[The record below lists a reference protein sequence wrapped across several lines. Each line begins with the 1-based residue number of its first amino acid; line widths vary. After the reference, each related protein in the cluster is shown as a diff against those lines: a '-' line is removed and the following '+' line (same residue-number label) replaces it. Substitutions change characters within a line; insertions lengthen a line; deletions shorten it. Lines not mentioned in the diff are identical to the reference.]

1 MEQKHRLIIGRIERL
16 TSNFR
21 LSTRLET
28 EGTSTRSG
36 LVSYSRSFSWGSKKH
51 VMPLLVMSRH
61 RLIGLATK
69 KATIGKICLNT
80 KGRVLTL
87 PCTNMAWQPIHF
99 PAHFGASRLSSSCLC
114 SDVLLLQLEANTFK
128 PNPIT
133 WGVM

>member
-51 VMPLLVMSRH
+51 VMPLLAMPRH

-69 KATIGKICLNT
+69 KATIGRICLNK

-87 PCTNMAWQPIHF
+87 TCTNMARQPIYF
-99 PAHFGASRLSSSCLC
+99 PAHFDASTLSSSCLC
-114 SDVLLLQLEANTFK
+114 SDELLLQLEASTFK
-128 PNPIT
+128 TNPIT